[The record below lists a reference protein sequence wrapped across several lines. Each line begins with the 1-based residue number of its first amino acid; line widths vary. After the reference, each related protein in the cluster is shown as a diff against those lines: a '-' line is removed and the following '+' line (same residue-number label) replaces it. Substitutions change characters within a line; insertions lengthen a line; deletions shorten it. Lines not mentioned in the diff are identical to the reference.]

1 MPLSDAS
8 ASEAGTSWAA
18 MSTLSSEIFQPSACN
33 PASDRPYPVLEPD
46 LHGHVGRL
54 GRRAL
59 AHHAF
64 ADIRGDLVMQILQLR
79 LFPRARLRQTPQLP
93 PQFGL
98 PVIPRFRTGPVLDPF
113 LRVLVEIADHVRRQR
128 KLRRPALVFRVRKT
142 AQRVSPAFARAARR
156 IRHRTGSDA
165 FSSSWHVSSI
175 VGRPRAVPSL
185 SAAGPFARP
194 PLKLLNPPHLGALPA
209 VPLTQTVRGYPRGCF
224 DGLLP
229 FVLQR
234 FLFDSLV
241 AAMSRESNR
250 ETWSFSSFVS
260 FDVSGWR
267 RRLGFDGIFVLVPK
281 PVCVS

>member
-1 MPLSDAS
+1 
-8 ASEAGTSWAA
+8 
-18 MSTLSSEIFQPSACN
+18 
-33 PASDRPYPVLEPD
+33 
-46 LHGHVGRL
+46 
-54 GRRAL
+54 
-59 AHHAF
+59 
-64 ADIRGDLVMQILQLR
+64 MQILQLR

-128 KLRRPALVFRVRKT
+128 KLRRPALVFRVRQT
-142 AQRVSPAFARAARR
+142 AQRVSPAFARTARR

-194 PLKLLNPPHLGALPA
+194 PLKLLNPPHLGDSSPA
-209 VPLTQTVRGYPRGCF
+209 VPLPKLLGGIPVGVLMVCF
-224 DGLLP
+224 RLFCNG
-229 FVLQR
+229 

-250 ETWSFSSFVS
+250 KDLVAFVFRVVRRERLASSTWLRWNVLF
-260 FDVSGWR
+260 WR
-267 RRLGFDGIFVLVPK
+267 RSL
-281 PVCVS
+281 CVS